1 MLWQLYRFGDY
12 ELHPHSRELRRGGTP
27 VSLPLKSFD
36 CLVYLIERSER
47 AVGRDELIS
56 AVWGR
61 ADVSDALLG
70 QTLARA
76 RRAVGDRGET
86 QSVIRTVPGFG
97 YQWVAPVSTSDA
109 HALAAGAAGTIDPAP
124 SAAVPDP
131 VAARAWPRIG
141 RRTVVAARTLL
152 ALALAA
158 IAIFFVARREPP
170 VEMNAHAETSP
181 YLVLPVTVAG
191 NEPDTRW
198 IRLGAMDFVASRL
211 RERAGLPVLP
221 ADQTIAYL
229 GARRD
234 ADLADPNERWRLAQA
249 AGATHVL
256 TSNARRTENGWSF
269 ELQAQD
275 AERTRR
281 YAATA
286 ATPLEAADLAIG
298 ELLAATGSGASAAD
312 PQFPGILELRQRID
326 AAFLEGDLR
335 SASALIEAA
344 PFEAQQDPG
353 VAVRAAEVDERAG
366 RMDLAEREFSRLA
379 DAGGVSP
386 AVHGRALYGL
396 CAIAYRRNDLEAAER
411 QCRDALAVL
420 ADQREPMLL
429 GRTYML
435 RAVIDDDLG
444 RLDEAMAGFGRARLE
459 WRRAG
464 NLPGEASVDVNEGLA
479 DARNGR
485 LTDAVAAFDR
495 AAAVFARFG
504 VQDHLASA
512 RAAKSDAQ
520 RMLLDHDGALASSA
534 DAWQLA
540 AQVSDIR
547 AVRAIGYSR
556 ALALVSAG
564 RLDEAGRLLERF
576 DAAGPGSPPE
586 FAVLRLEILAERGR
600 ASEAADQADAMLD
613 RVRRPPDPSSDARL
627 SYATRVLVD
636 AALRAKR
643 VAVAEHV
650 VQRLREAG
658 LEPQDPDRAFVLD
671 LTSAELAAAKLEE
684 AAADRQYASA
694 LDRAIRANRPDQT
707 VRAAAGYVGFL
718 LDQGRI
724 DDARQVAGRL
734 AVHADGDFDA
744 ARAMT
749 RFYAMLGDAKSSEET
764 RRRAVALA
772 GQRTP

>member
-1 MLWQLYRFGDY
+1 MLSQYYRFGDY
-12 ELHPHSRELRRGGTP
+12 ELHPHSRELRRGGAP

-36 CLVYLIERSER
+36 CLVYLIERSQR

-76 RRAVGDRGET
+76 RRAVGDSGEA

-97 YQWVAPVSTSDA
+97 YQWVAPVSTADVRAMPSETPPAEPPRSVDVPNPVVVRA
-109 HALAAGAAGTIDPAP
+109 SRRAARRMVAAALALL
-124 SAAVPDP
+124 VL
-131 VAARAWPRIG
+131 
-141 RRTVVAARTLL
+141 VVAAVAT
-152 ALALAA
+152 
-158 IAIFFVARREPP
+158 FVFVRRETA
-170 VEMNAHAETSP
+170 VETNAPASANT
-181 YLVLPVTVAG
+181 YLVLPVAVA
-191 NEPDTRW
+191 EDELDTRW

-234 ADLADPNERWRLAQA
+234 ADLADATERWRLAQA

-256 TSNARRTENGWSF
+256 ASSARRTENGWSF
-269 ELQAQD
+269 ELHVQD
-275 AERTRR
+275 AEQTNR
-281 YAATA
+281 YVATA

-298 ELLAATGSGASAAD
+298 ELLVARGVDASATE
-312 PQFPGILELRQRID
+312 PQLPSVVELRQRID

-335 SASALIEAA
+335 HASELIEAA
-344 PFEAQQDPG
+344 PLEAQQDPG

-366 RMDLAEREFSRLA
+366 RMELAEREFSRLI
-379 DAGGVSP
+379 DEGDVST

-396 CAIAYRRNDLEAAER
+396 CAIAYRRNDLEGAER
-411 QCRDALAVL
+411 HCRDALAVL
-420 ADQREPMLL
+420 ANQREPMLL
-429 GRTYML
+429 GRIYML

-444 RLDEAMAGFGRARLE
+444 RVDEAMAGFGLARLE

-479 DARNGR
+479 DMRNGR
-485 LTDAVAAFDR
+485 LADAVAAFDR

-504 VQDHLASA
+504 VQDHLAST

-520 RMLLDHDGALASSA
+520 RMLLDHGGALASSA

-540 AQVSDIR
+540 AHVSDIR

-564 RLDEAGRLLERF
+564 HFDEAERLLERF
-576 DAAGPGSPPE
+576 DAAAADGPPE
-586 FAVLRLEILAERGR
+586 FAVLHLEILAERGR

-627 SYATRVLVD
+627 SYATLVLVD

-643 VAVAEHV
+643 LAVAEHV
-650 VQRLREAG
+650 VERLREAG
-658 LEPQDPDRAFVLD
+658 LEPQDPDRAYALD
-671 LTSAELAAAKLEE
+671 LASAEVAAAKREE
-684 AAADRQYASA
+684 VSADRQYASA
-694 LDRAIRANRPDQT
+694 LDRAVRANRPDET
-707 VRAAAGYVGFL
+707 VRAASSYVGFL
-718 LDQGRI
+718 LDRGRI
-724 DDARQVAGRL
+724 DDAKQIAGRL
-734 AVHADGDFDA
+734 AVHSDGDFRA

-749 RFYAMLGDAKSSEET
+749 RLYATLGDAKSAEET

-772 GQRTP
+772 GQRSP

>member
-1 MLWQLYRFGDY
+1 MLSQYYRFGDY
-12 ELHPHSRELRRGGTP
+12 ELHPHSRELRCGGAP

-36 CLVYLIERSER
+36 CLVYLIEHSQR

-76 RRAVGDRGET
+76 RRAVADSGEA

-97 YQWVAPVSTSDA
+97 YQWVAPVSTVHA
-109 HALAAGAAGTIDPAP
+109 HAMASDTPRTTDPAP
-124 SAAVPDP
+124 SFDVPAPLAVHASPRAFVRTAAS
-131 VAARAWPRIG
+131 ALA
-141 RRTVVAARTLL
+141 LL
-152 ALALAA
+152 ALIAAA
-158 IAIFFVARREPP
+158 IATFVFVRRET
-170 VEMNAHAETSP
+170 TSQADAAAVANT
-181 YLVLPVTVAG
+181 YLVLPVAVA
-191 NEPDTRW
+191 EDEAETRW
-198 IRLGAMDFVASRL
+198 MRLGAMDFVASRL

-234 ADLADPNERWRLAQA
+234 AELADPAERWRLAQA
-249 AGATHVL
+249 ASATHVL
-256 TSNARRTENGWSF
+256 APSARRTENGWSV
-269 ELQAQD
+269 ELDVQD
-275 AERTRR
+275 AEQTRR

-286 ATPLEAADLAIG
+286 ETPLEAADLAIG
-298 ELLAATGSGASAAD
+298 ELLVASGVGAYATE
-312 PQFPGILELRQRID
+312 PQFPSVVELRQRID

-335 SASALIEAA
+335 HASELIEAA
-344 PFEAQQDPG
+344 PLEVQQDPG
-353 VAVRAAEVDERAG
+353 VAVRGAEVDERAG
-366 RMDLAEREFSRLA
+366 RMELAEREFSRLA
-379 DAGGVSP
+379 EEGGVP
-386 AVHGRALYGL
+386 TAVHGRALYGL
-396 CAIAYRRNDLEAAER
+396 CAIAYRRNDLEGAER
-411 QCRDALAVL
+411 RCRAALAVL

-429 GRTYML
+429 GRIYML

-444 RLDEAMAGFGRARLE
+444 RTDEAMAGFGLARLE

-479 DARNGR
+479 DTRNGR
-485 LTDAVAAFDR
+485 LTDAIAAFDR

-520 RMLLDHDGALASSA
+520 RMLLDHEGALASSA

-540 AQVSDIR
+540 AHVSDAR
-547 AVRAIGYSR
+547 AMRAIGYSR

-564 RLDEAGRLLERF
+564 HFDEAERLLERF
-576 DAAGPGSPPE
+576 DAAAPESPPE
-586 FAVLRLEILAERGR
+586 FAVLHLEILASRGR

-627 SYATRVLVD
+627 SYATLVLVD

-643 VAVAEHV
+643 LAVAEHMV
-650 VQRLREAG
+650 ERLREAG
-658 LEPQDPDRAFVLD
+658 LEPQDPERAYVLD
-671 LTSAELAAAKLEE
+671 LVSAEVAAAKHEDVP
-684 AAADRQYASA
+684 ADRQYASA
-694 LDRAIRANRPDQT
+694 LDRAVRANRPDNT
-707 VRAAAGYVGFL
+707 VRAASSYVGFL
-718 LDQGRI
+718 LDRGRI
-724 DDARQVAGRL
+724 DDAKRIAGRL
-734 AVHADGDFDA
+734 AVHADGDFRA

-749 RFYAMLGDAKSSEET
+749 RLYATLGDAKSAEET
-764 RRRAVALA
+764 RRRAIVLA

>member
-1 MLWQLYRFGDY
+1 MLPQSYQFGDY
-12 ELHPHSRELRRGGTP
+12 ELHPQSRELRRADTP

-36 CLVYLIERSER
+36 CLVYLIERRQR

-76 RRAVGDRGET
+76 RRAVGDSGGA
-86 QSVIRTVPGFG
+86 QNVIRTVPGFG
-97 YQWVAPVSTSDA
+97 YQWVAPVSTSDVHA
-109 HALAAGAAGTIDPAP
+109 VPSETPAVTERLPGFDVSEPVVPDASRRASYRTVAAALA
-124 SAAVPDP
+124 
-131 VAARAWPRIG
+131 
-141 RRTVVAARTLL
+141 LL
-152 ALALAA
+152 ALVVAV
-158 IAIFFVARREPP
+158 FVFVRRETA
-170 VEMNAHAETSP
+170 VEANAPASANT
-181 YLVLPVTVAG
+181 YLVLPVVVTED
-191 NEPDTRW
+191 EPDTRW
-198 IRLGAMDFVASRL
+198 IRLGAMDFIASRL
-211 RERAGLPVLP
+211 RERAALPVLP

-229 GARRD
+229 GARGD
-234 ADLADPNERWRLAQA
+234 ADLADPAERWRLAQA
-249 AGATHVL
+249 AGAAHVL
-256 TSNARRTENGWSF
+256 VASARRTENGWSF
-269 ELQAQD
+269 ELHVQD
-275 AERTRR
+275 AEQTRR

-298 ELLAATGSGASAAD
+298 ELLAASGIGGSATA
-312 PQFPGILELRQRID
+312 PQLPSVVELRQRID

-335 SASALIEAA
+335 HASELIEAA
-344 PFEAQQDPG
+344 PLEAQRDPG

-366 RMDLAEREFSRLA
+366 RMELAEREFSRLV
-379 DAGGVSP
+379 DAGDVSTT
-386 AVHGRALYGL
+386 VHGRALYGL
-396 CAIAYRRNDLEAAER
+396 CAIAYRRNDLEGAESH
-411 QCRDALAVL
+411 CRDALAVL
-420 ADQREPMLL
+420 SNQREPMLL

-444 RLDEAMAGFGRARLE
+444 RVDEAMAGFGLARLE

-479 DARNGR
+479 DMRNGR
-485 LTDAVAAFDR
+485 LADAVAAFDR

-540 AQVSDIR
+540 AHVSDIR

-564 RLDEAGRLLERF
+564 HFDEAERLLERF
-576 DAAGPGSPPE
+576 DAAAPGSPPE
-586 FAVLRLEILAERGR
+586 FAVLHLEILAERGH

-613 RVRRPPDPSSDARL
+613 RVSRPPDPSSDARL
-627 SYATRVLVD
+627 SYATLVLVD

-643 VAVAEHV
+643 LAVAEHV
-650 VQRLREAG
+650 LERLREAG
-658 LEPQDPDRAFVLD
+658 LEPQDPDRAYALD
-671 LTSAELAAAKLEE
+671 LASAEVAAAKRDDVS
-684 AAADRQYASA
+684 ADRQYASA
-694 LDRAIRANRPDQT
+694 LDRAVRANRPDET
-707 VRAAAGYVGFL
+707 VRAASGYVEFL
-718 LDQGRI
+718 LDRGRI
-724 DDARQVAGRL
+724 DDAKQIAGRL
-734 AVHADGDFDA
+734 AVHSDGDFRA

-749 RFYAMLGDAKSSEET
+749 RLYGALGDEKSAEET

>member
-1 MLWQLYRFGDY
+1 MLSLHYRFGDY
-12 ELHPHSRELRRGGTP
+12 ELHPDSRELRRGGSS

-36 CLVYLIERSER
+36 CLVYLVERNQR

-76 RRAVGDRGET
+76 RRAVGDSGEA
-86 QSVIRTVPGFG
+86 QSVIRTVAGFG
-97 YQWVAPVSTSDA
+97 YQWVAPVSTADSRA
-109 HALAAGAAGTIDPAP
+109 IASETPSTSEPAP
-124 SAAVPDP
+124 GSDVLPPIAERPSP
-131 VAARAWPRIG
+131 NVA
-141 RRTVVAARTLL
+141 RRTVAASLVLLACLVAAVAT
-152 ALALAA
+152 
-158 IAIFFVARREPP
+158 FVLMRREPA
-170 VEMNAHAETSP
+170 VATNVSAATNSF
-181 YLVLPVTVAG
+181 LVLPVAVPE

-198 IRLGAMDFVASRL
+198 IRLGAMDFLASRL
-211 RERAGLPVLP
+211 RERGGLPVLP

-229 GARRD
+229 GARDD
-234 ADLADPNERWRLAQA
+234 ADLADPAERWRLAQA
-249 AGATHVL
+249 ASATDVIAA
-256 TSNARRTENGWSF
+256 SARRNENGWSF
-269 ELQAQD
+269 ELDVQD
-275 AERTRR
+275 AEQTRR

-298 ELLAATGSGASAAD
+298 ELLAARGVGASAIE
-312 PQFPGILELRQRID
+312 PQLSSIVELRQRID

-335 SASALIEAA
+335 HASALIEAA
-344 PFEAQQDPG
+344 PLEAQQDPG

-366 RMDLAEREFSRLA
+366 RMELAEREFSRLA
-379 DAGGVSP
+379 DDARASSV
-386 AVHGRALYGL
+386 VHGRALYGL

-411 QCRDALAVL
+411 HCGDALAVL

-444 RLDEAMAGFGRARLE
+444 RVDEAMAGFGLARLE

-479 DARNGR
+479 DTRNGR
-485 LTDAVAAFDR
+485 LADAVAAFDR

-504 VQDHLASA
+504 VEDHLASA

-540 AQVSDIR
+540 AHVSDIR

-564 RLDEAGRLLERF
+564 RFDEAERLIERF
-576 DAAGPGSPPE
+576 HAGPETPPE
-586 FAVLRLEILAERGR
+586 FAVLHLEIAAERGR
-600 ASEAADQADAMLD
+600 ASEAADEADAMLD

-643 VAVAEHV
+643 LDAAEHILE
-650 VQRLREAG
+650 RLREAG

-671 LTSAELAAAKLEE
+671 LASAEVAAAKHED
-684 AAADRQYASA
+684 AAADRQYAAA
-694 LDRAIRANRPDQT
+694 LDRAVRANRPDET
-707 VRAAAGYVGFL
+707 VRAASSYVEFL
-718 LDQGRI
+718 LDLERI
-724 DDARQVAGRL
+724 DEAKQVAGRL
-734 AVHADGDFDA
+734 AVHADHDFLA
-744 ARAMT
+744 ACAMT
-749 RFYAMLGDAKSSEET
+749 RLHATLGDTKSAEET
-764 RRRAVALA
+764 RRRAIALA

>member
-1 MLWQLYRFGDY
+1 MLSQYYRFGDH
-12 ELHPHSRELRRGGTP
+12 ELHPHSRELRWRGAP

-36 CLVYLIERSER
+36 CLVYLIERSQR

-76 RRAVGDRGET
+76 RRAVGDSGEA

-97 YQWVAPVSTSDA
+97 YQWVAPVSTTDV
-109 HALAAGAAGTIDPAP
+109 HAIADETPRTTERVPGFDI
-124 SAAVPDP
+124 PDP
-131 VAARAWPRIG
+131 IAVRASPR
-141 RRTVVAARTLL
+141 AARTVASALALL
-152 ALALAA
+152 ALAAAA
-158 IAIFFVARREPP
+158 IAIFVFVRRESAF
-170 VEMNAHAETSP
+170 ETNARAAANT
-181 YLVLPVTVAG
+181 YLVLPVAVTED
-191 NEPDTRW
+191 EPDTRW

-211 RERAGLPVLP
+211 RDRAGLPVLP

-229 GARRD
+229 GSRHD
-234 ADLADPNERWRLAQA
+234 TDLADPAERWRLAQA

-256 TSNARRTENGWSF
+256 AASAHRTENGWSF
-269 ELQAQD
+269 ELHVQD
-275 AERTRR
+275 AEQTSR

-298 ELLAATGSGASAAD
+298 ELLVASGAGAAATE
-312 PQFPGILELRQRID
+312 PQFPSVVELRQRID

-335 SASALIEAA
+335 HASELIEAA
-344 PFEAQQDPG
+344 PLEAQQDPG

-366 RMDLAEREFSRLA
+366 RMELAEREFSRLA
-379 DAGGVSP
+379 DGGGASA

-396 CAIAYRRNDLEAAER
+396 CAIAYRRNDLEGAEGH
-411 QCRDALAVL
+411 CRDALAAL
-420 ADQREPMLL
+420 ANQREPMLL
-429 GRTYML
+429 GRTHML

-444 RLDEAMAGFGRARLE
+444 RVDEAMVGFGLARLE

-479 DARNGR
+479 DMRNGR
-485 LTDAVAAFDR
+485 LADAVAAFDR

-540 AQVSDIR
+540 AHVSDIR

-564 RLDEAGRLLERF
+564 RFDEAERLLERF
-576 DAAGPGSPPE
+576 DAAAPDSPPE
-586 FAVLRLEILAERGR
+586 FAVLHLQILAERGR

-627 SYATRVLVD
+627 SYATLVLVD
-636 AALRAKR
+636 AALRAER
-643 VAVAEHV
+643 LAVAEHV
-650 VQRLREAG
+650 VERLRAAG
-658 LEPQDPDRAFVLD
+658 LEPQDPERAYVLD
-671 LTSAELAAAKLEE
+671 LASAEVAAAKHEDLSAEG
-684 AAADRQYASA
+684 QYASA
-694 LDRAIRANRPDQT
+694 LDRAVRANRPDDI
-707 VRAAAGYVGFL
+707 VRAASSYVGFL
-718 LDQGRI
+718 LDRGRT
-724 DDARQVAGRL
+724 DDAKQIAGRL
-734 AVHADGDFDA
+734 AVHADGDFRA

-749 RFYAMLGDAKSSEET
+749 RLYATLGDAKSAEET

-772 GQRTP
+772 GQRSP